1 MNRRLST
8 TTVRLLASLFLL
20 FPLSGVSPAWA
31 AEAEAEAAPTSRP
44 VPLGDVMAGE
54 FALQYGDLPGAARHY
69 LLAARAT
76 RDPVVAER
84 AARIALLA
92 GQPGIARL
100 AIGRWRALAHRP
112 GPFGPRHGRGARA

>member
-31 AEAEAEAAPTSRP
+31 AEAEAEAEAAPPSRP

-54 FALQYGDLPGAARHY
+54 FALQ
-69 LLAARAT
+69 
-76 RDPVVAER
+76 
-84 AARIALLA
+84 
-92 GQPGIARL
+92 
-100 AIGRWRALAHRP
+100 
-112 GPFGPRHGRGARA
+112 